1 MEGMMG
7 GSDGLTW
14 SSPIQTVLRDREA
27 GAWPEMEIDPVT
39 ATRRRT
45 VQGRDTQNGNVLSF
59 VYTVEGL
66 KIDFSL
72 FFSPPRLFPSPKKY
86 GC

>member
-1 MEGMMG
+1 MG

-45 VQGRDTQNGNVLSF
+45 VQGRDRRMHP
-59 VYTVEGL
+59 ER
-66 KIDFSL
+66 KRP
-72 FFSPPRLFPSPKKY
+72 FFRVH
-86 GC
+86 C